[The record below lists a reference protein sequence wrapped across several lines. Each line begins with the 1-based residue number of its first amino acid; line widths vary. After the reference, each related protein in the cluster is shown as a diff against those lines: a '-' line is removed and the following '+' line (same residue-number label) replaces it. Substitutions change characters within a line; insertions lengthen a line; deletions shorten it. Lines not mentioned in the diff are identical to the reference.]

1 MLKELY
7 DYSQG
12 RRSGWGIS
20 RVDAMGGGAKSLA
33 IFESV
38 DALRVANT
46 RRMTLAVTGLI

>member
-20 RVDAMGGGAKSLA
+20 RVAADGRWSEIASD
-33 IFESV
+33 F
-38 DALRVANT
+38 
-46 RRMTLAVTGLI
+46 